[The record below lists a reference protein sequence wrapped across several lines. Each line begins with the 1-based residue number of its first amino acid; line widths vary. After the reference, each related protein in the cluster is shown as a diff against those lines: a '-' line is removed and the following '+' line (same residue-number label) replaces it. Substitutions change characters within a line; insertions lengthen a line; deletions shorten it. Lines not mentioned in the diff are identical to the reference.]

1 MLYSIKDR
9 EDLENLNELVSLQN
23 QVKVVKLQD
32 KLGEQNFH
40 EDMKKVLEP
49 VTKSLKNTSENIT
62 NAITDSSIKN
72 NQAIENVNNKL
83 LEIMNDRG
91 ILATYLMSPLSRITN
106 PENSSQFKL
115 VKDPNSNRVND
126 LLMKNKIP
134 ITLYG
139 NMLTF
144 RDTNK
149 QFELTGDLLEM
160 ITNKDYNVD
169 HASLADIKLMYD
181 FAKEMHFDMKAVG
194 KKPTRD
200 KTLIK
205 LLKSP
210 GLIVSASG
218 VSKTVFLSSDPDEL
232 CDRIKL
238 LLQEKHA
245 GNNSDLINDEIV
257 TIVDK
262 LLEYKCISKK
272 QHKQILI
279 KCNLLQKKY
288 KYSKK
293 YSYIC
298 INTHI
303 SVHINV

>member
-9 EDLENLNELVSLQN
+9 GDLENLNKLVSLQN
-23 QVKVVKLQD
+23 QVKLVKLQD

-40 EDMKKVLEP
+40 EDLKKVFEP
-49 VTKSLKNTSENIT
+49 VTKSLENTSENIT
-62 NAITDSSIKN
+62 KAITETSIKN
-72 NQAIENVNNKL
+72 NQAIENIKNNL

-106 PENSSQFKL
+106 PENTSQFKL
-115 VKDPNSNRVND
+115 VKDPSSNRVND
-126 LLMKNKIP
+126 LKINKLIP

-149 QFELTGDLLEM
+149 KFELKGDLLEM
-160 ITNKDYNVD
+160 ITNSKINVD
-169 HASLADIKLMYD
+169 LASLSDKKLMYG
-181 FAKEMHFDMKAVG
+181 FAKEMHFDLNAPG
-194 KKPTRD
+194 KKSTRD
-200 KTLIK
+200 RKLIK

-210 GLIVSASG
+210 AILASG
-218 VSKTVFLSSDPDEL
+218 VSKTIFLSSDPDEL
-232 CDRIKL
+232 CIRLKL

-245 GNNSDLINDEIV
+245 GNNSDIINDEIV
-257 TIVDK
+257 AIIDK

-279 KCNLLQKKY
+279 KCNLLHK
-288 KYSKK
+288 
-293 YSYIC
+293 
-298 INTHI
+298 
-303 SVHINV
+303 